1 MGRSVGWGRVG
12 LRWGVKGGVEEDGEG
27 GGVGVKSQGKKEF
40 TLDYSIHGSLLRL
53 KESVFYEYLSLTIYA
68 LSLIAASLP

>member
-1 MGRSVGWGRVG
+1 MRR
-12 LRWGVKGGVEEDGEG
+12 GVKGGVEEDGEG

-68 LSLIAASLP
+68 